1 MTDPP
6 AETTFSFG
14 WLAGAAGKV
23 APLTIDDQGN
33 LVVTGRVRYQPL
45 RFAPGLRGVICR
57 LVSEPTDPPRS

>member
-23 APLTIDDQGN
+23 APLEIDDQGN
-33 LVVTGRVRYQPL
+33 LVVSGRVRYTPV

-57 LVSEPTDPPRS
+57 LVEAPKDQ